1 MKKHR
6 VMIVTTMLCVLPL
19 IYVAAVYQKLPEQL
33 AVHWDMEGQ
42 ADGYASR
49 FWGGVGL
56 PLLMAVINF
65 VVHIAL
71 DHDPKRANASSVLL
85 GIGKWCIPVLS
96 NLVMAATLLWNL
108 SYEIPMDKIVLLLV
122 GLLLVIIGNYMPK
135 TRQSYTVGIKL
146 PWTLNSEENWKR
158 THHMAGYIWIFG
170 GILLMLGCVIPMG
183 LKILLPAILVILVA
197 VPCLYS
203 FWLYRNGI

>member
-1 MKKHR
+1 
-6 VMIVTTMLCVLPL
+6 
-19 IYVAAVYQKLPEQL
+19 
-33 AVHWDMEGQ
+33 
-42 ADGYASR
+42 
-49 FWGGVGL
+49 
-56 PLLMAVINF
+56 
-65 VVHIAL
+65 
-71 DHDPKRANASSVLL
+71 
-85 GIGKWCIPVLS
+85 
-96 NLVMAATLLWNL
+96 
-108 SYEIPMDKIVLLLV
+108 MDKIVLLLV